1 MNHSVIIHI
10 FLLIM
15 FFPNY
20 LQCYSNSIWKTSVYS
35 SRKVTKKVQP
45 FNFYRQI
52 RQKMLK
58 TKHPCLYFLFVQHQ
72 RLSKHLVTRFTMCMQ
87 VFVVA
92 CTLCPCMCKRMFSRG
107 NNKSNN
113 FCPYQAIVAPYI
125 GRHQTT
131 RKREGNSCSQ
141 VLAPEVTVYIYME
154 INVNLTAVKQ
164 IFIKIKTRRHDTK

>member
-1 MNHSVIIHI
+1 MSLKFHLKD
-10 FLLIM
+10 FC
-15 FFPNY
+15 
-20 LQCYSNSIWKTSVYS
+20 LQLKKSY
-35 SRKVTKKVQP
+35 KKVQP